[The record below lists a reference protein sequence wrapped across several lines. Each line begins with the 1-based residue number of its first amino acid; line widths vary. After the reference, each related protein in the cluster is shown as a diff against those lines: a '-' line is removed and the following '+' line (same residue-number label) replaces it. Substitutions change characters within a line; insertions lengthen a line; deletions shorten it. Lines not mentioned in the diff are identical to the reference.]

1 MEWTISIE
9 GTNELG
15 DRCRRKVR
23 IDKGGERVRDGDL
36 GLSIDDGKK
45 IMVAPAERSRER
57 GGGGLRPALT
67 GLSGLPRLSA
77 SQGT

>member
-1 MEWTISIE
+1 
-9 GTNELG
+9 
-15 DRCRRKVR
+15 
-23 IDKGGERVRDGDL
+23 
-36 GLSIDDGKK
+36 DDGKK

-77 SQGT
+77 SQGTITANSGPAAVPMWNEIAYLQTAYANVIGRGFTGVH